1 MHFKIVYSNSGLLG
15 NEIRAFQEISIV
27 SDKQDLKASN
37 GCRRISSDKW
47 PKLTLK
53 NGRRWP

>member
-37 GCRRISSDKW
+37 GCRRISSDK
-47 PKLTLK
+47 
-53 NGRRWP
+53 